1 MFLFL
6 LLTQS
11 NALWGGRM
19 VIALLS
25 FPYIIVKA
33 KNIVKGLLYL
43 CPQILFMAGKYIKI
57 VTFLAL
63 IIIVVIQGVWLAN
76 TYRLVESRLSSAS
89 ARLFPRAVVD
99 EAWERLNSLAGETGE
114 REPLGTS
121 MNYKDMDGL
130 LGLFDHMAIYLNEY
144 NDSVYQSEISLPLLD
159 SIFTTSLS
167 KEGFHAK
174 LVCEVVDSL
183 GMPIRSE
190 ASDLSSYG
198 SRMIKTPAV
207 PLNTEH
213 TEAVRAVI
221 VNPYWVIIR
230 QMGALLIATAVLI
243 LFVAGCVIY
252 QVRIII
258 RQDKIAHLRQDFTYA
273 MIHDMKTPISTISM
287 AGHALES
294 GMLDHNPELRKQ
306 YFSVLNEESA
316 RLLGLSEKILTIAKL
331 EQSHLR
337 LNREAVDLNAMF
349 EELIH
354 KYEVKAEKKVTFER
368 TCAITSTLMADG
380 AYLREAISNLID
392 NSLKYSDDPVTIRL
406 SAEERENN
414 IQIKVWDNGWGI
426 PLRQRKRI
434 FEKFQR
440 GGLEYRKD
448 KSVSGFGLGLNYVYR
463 VIMAMNGSVAVNS
476 IEGEYSEFVLTLPI
490 QKEVV

>member
-6 LLTQS
+6 LLARS
-11 NALWGGRM
+11 NTLWGGRM

-159 SIFTTSLS
+159 SIFTASLS

-174 LVCEVVDSL
+174 LVCEVVDSFRSLEHGAYRGGAGGYRQSLL
-183 GMPIRSE
+183 GDYP
-190 ASDLSSYG
+190 SDGSFVDCYG
-198 SRMIKTPAV
+198 SVDPFCGRMRYLSGEDYYPA
-207 PLNTEH
+207 
-213 TEAVRAVI
+213 
-221 VNPYWVIIR
+221 
-230 QMGALLIATAVLI
+230 G
-243 LFVAGCVIY
+243 
-252 QVRIII
+252 
-258 RQDKIAHLRQDFTYA
+258 
-273 MIHDMKTPISTISM
+273 
-287 AGHALES
+287 
-294 GMLDHNPELRKQ
+294 
-306 YFSVLNEESA
+306 
-316 RLLGLSEKILTIAKL
+316 
-331 EQSHLR
+331 
-337 LNREAVDLNAMF
+337 
-349 EELIH
+349 
-354 KYEVKAEKKVTFER
+354 
-368 TCAITSTLMADG
+368 
-380 AYLREAISNLID
+380 
-392 NSLKYSDDPVTIRL
+392 
-406 SAEERENN
+406 
-414 IQIKVWDNGWGI
+414 
-426 PLRQRKRI
+426 
-434 FEKFQR
+434 
-440 GGLEYRKD
+440 
-448 KSVSGFGLGLNYVYR
+448 
-463 VIMAMNGSVAVNS
+463 
-476 IEGEYSEFVLTLPI
+476 
-490 QKEVV
+490 

>member
-1 MFLFL
+1 
-6 LLTQS
+6 
-11 NALWGGRM
+11 M
-19 VIALLS
+19 VIALLF

-99 EAWERLNSLAGETGE
+99 EALERLNRLTAETGE

-121 MNYKDMDGL
+121 MDYKDMNGL
-130 LGLFDHMAIYLNEY
+130 LSLFDHMAIYLNQY
-144 NDSVYQSEISLPLLD
+144 SDSVYQSEISLPLLD
-159 SIFTTSLS
+159 SIFTASLS
-167 KEGFHAK
+167 KEGFQAE

-183 GMPIRSE
+183 GMPIRSDV
-190 ASDLSSYG
+190 SFYG

-207 PLNTEH
+207 PLNAEH

-337 LNREAVDLNAMF
+337 LNREVVDLNTMF

-368 TCAITSTLMADG
+368 TCAITSTLVADG
-380 AYLREAISNLID
+380 TYLREAISNLID
-392 NSLKYSDDPVTIRL
+392 NSLKYSDDPVVIRL

-490 QKEVV
+490 QKEMV